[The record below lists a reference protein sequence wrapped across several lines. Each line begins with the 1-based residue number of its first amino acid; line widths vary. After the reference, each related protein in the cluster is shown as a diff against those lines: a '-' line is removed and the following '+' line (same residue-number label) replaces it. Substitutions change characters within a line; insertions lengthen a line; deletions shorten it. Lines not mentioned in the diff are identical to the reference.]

1 MLAAVD
7 WTSVLDTAITSVA
20 AIIAAAYARSVH
32 KQIKTPSGKS
42 AGEVLEYAH
51 DTAIA
56 NNMLLR
62 QHNGPTKD
70 LSKEQVEHEAE
81 TPPQVPVEQ

>member
-1 MLAAVD
+1 MLAAID
-7 WTSVLDTAITSVA
+7 WTNVIVTLIAASP
-20 AIIAAAYARSVH
+20 AIIAAIYAGKVH
-32 KQIKTPSGKS
+32 GQIKTPSGKS

-62 QHNGPTKD
+62 KHNGPTKD
-70 LSKEQVEHEAE
+70 LSKEQAGTESE
-81 TPPQVPVEQ
+81 TPPQVPVE